1 MTVNLLVVGV
11 GPHTRLNH
19 LPSLAAG
26 QDSGLVGTVTGI
38 DLPAVAQQPVTYGL
52 PGSPRLLPMVGVEP
66 LPTSWQI
73 LPAAVRSV
81 LDAVV
86 IRERIRAVIVATEPS
101 VHMPYALW
109 ALERGLSVLLDKP
122 LSVHA
127 GASVD
132 PESAR
137 AIAEDFDTLMDAYRK
152 ASLCEPAVVVSV
164 MSQRRWHPAFQ
175 RMRDLIAEVAQETNC
190 PVTNIQ
196 SSHGDGQWRL
206 PDELVNL
213 GYHGFDRGYGKAAHS
228 GYHEF
233 DIVPWLL
240 DAGERPGK
248 ELDEVEVHAHV
259 ARPADTLAQL
269 TVADHERLFPDFA
282 KRNPFGHTELQKL
295 TGAFGEVD
303 AFLSMAYR
311 SGGRTMTL
319 GSINLA
325 HHTFSQRGSLEPAL
339 VGLYKG
345 NGRIGQETH
354 IIQQGPFQALHFHCL
369 QTLHDD
375 EPGIDPAAVGGADHV
390 TVHVFR
396 NNRLRPDWK
405 RHTTLDFA
413 DLTQGAGP
421 GAELPTQRSSRN
433 RAVTEFL
440 HYLTGRIPRQH
451 MVSDLV
457 THRRPAQLMAGAY
470 LSMAH
475 RFTSTGPAPVRL
487 GFRSAPT
494 GTEDYLVP
502 LEAAR

>member
-1 MTVNLLVVGV
+1 MTTNLLVVGV
-11 GPHTRLNH
+11 GPHARLNH
-19 LPSLAAG
+19 LPALAAG
-26 QDSGLVGTVTGI
+26 QDAGLTGTVTGV
-38 DLPAVAQQPVTYGL
+38 DLPAVAQQPVSYGP
-52 PGSPRLLPMVGVEP
+52 PGRPRLLPMVGVEP
-66 LPTSWQI
+66 FPATWQV

-81 LDAVV
+81 LDRVV
-86 IRERIRAVIVATEPS
+86 VRERIGAVIVATEPS
-101 VHMPYALW
+101 VHLPYALW

-122 LSVHA
+122 LSVHV

-132 PESAR
+132 PVAAS
-137 AIAEDFDTLMDAYRK
+137 AIAEDFDTLMDAYRQ
-152 ASLCEPAVVVSV
+152 ARHRDPAVVVSV
-164 MSQRRWHPAFQ
+164 MSQRRYHPAFQ
-175 RMRDLIAEVAQETNC
+175 RMRDLIAEVAEETNC
-190 PVTNIQ
+190 PVTSIQ

-240 DAGERPGK
+240 AAGERPGK
-248 ELDEVEVHAHV
+248 ELDKVEIHAHV

-269 TVADHERLFPDFA
+269 TVADHERLFPGFA
-282 KRNPFGHTELQKL
+282 ERNPYGHSELQQL
-295 TGAFGEVD
+295 TEAFGEMDV
-303 AFLSMAYR
+303 FLSMAYR
-311 SGGRTMTL
+311 SGGRMMTL

-325 HHTFSQRGSLEPAL
+325 HHTFSQRGKLEPAL
-339 VGLYKG
+339 ACLYKG

-375 EPGIDPAAVGGADHV
+375 EPGIDPATVGGADHV

-396 NNRLRPDWK
+396 NNRLRPDWD
-405 RHTTLDFA
+405 RHTTFDFA
-413 DLTQGAGP
+413 GLTQGSGP
-421 GAELPTQRSSRN
+421 EAALPTQRSSRG
-433 RAVTEFL
+433 RAVAEFL
-440 HYLTGRIPRQH
+440 HYLAGQLPQQQLA
-451 MVSDLV
+451 SDLP

-475 RFTSTGPAPVRL
+475 RFNSGSPTAATL
-487 GFRSAPT
+487 DFRAAPT
-494 GTEDYLVP
+494 SAERHLVP